1 MYNVKIGCEGKLK
14 EKFYSE
20 ACEEYCKRL
29 SRSCKLH
36 IVELKEERLP
46 DSPSQAQIDAAL
58 AREADAIRA
67 KLPPGASVVA
77 LCIEGRMRSSEEMAR
92 LIAAWS
98 NSSAKHLV
106 FVIGGSFGLH
116 PSLKA
121 EAWAQLSMSP
131 MTFPHHLA
139 RVMLLEQLYRSFQI
153 LEGSKYHK

>member
-1 MYNVKIGCEGKLK
+1 MYNVTLVCVGKLN

-36 IVELKEERLP
+36 IVELKEERLS